1 MKTFRILVLLLIG
14 CVAVPDVTHAGS
26 IWKRRRPKWAYL
38 FEDTRARRVGDVL
51 TIIVTETTN
60 IENREIRQLEK
71 ETESEVNTVFEGETK
86 GETTSRSASL
96 KGLLGWDSTRSL
108 DGNARYRAER
118 DFVDRMSVKVIEV
131 MPNGNLV
138 VEGTR
143 RRVIAGEERII
154 HVSGIVR
161 PIDILD
167 GNLVRSDRIADF
179 TIWYEGR
186 GVESHFVNPGIV
198 GRLLNAIWP
207 F

>member
-1 MKTFRILVLLLIG
+1 MKTLRLLLIALIG
-14 CVAVPDVTHAGS
+14 SVAAADLAQADS
-26 IWKRRRPKWAYL
+26 IWKRRRAKWAYL
-38 FEDTRARRVGDVL
+38 FEDTRARRVGDIL
-51 TIIVTETTN
+51 TIIVTESTN

-71 ETESEVNTVFEGETK
+71 ETESKVNTAFEGETK
-86 GETTSRSASL
+86 GATTSRTASL
-96 KGLLGWDSTRSL
+96 ESVLGWDSARTL

-118 DFVDRMSVKVIEV
+118 DFVDRMSVKVVEV
-131 MPNGNLV
+131 LPNGNLV
-138 VEGTR
+138 IEGTR
-143 RRVIAGEERII
+143 RRVIAGEERTI

-198 GRLLNAIWP
+198 GRILNAIWP